1 MLKKLV
7 ILNGKLSTNFDS
19 LNTIYTVDTDQEV
32 EKLEI
37 EYVIEESDQISI
49 FNNQINNNQS
59 EIVITVYNDEESMSY
74 YLEVYPTK
82 TILKE
87 DNEKYLESLELNQ
100 NKAIPKYVTGLIIGT
115 CFIMIF
121 LLFIILFKK
130 KKNY

>member
-19 LNTIYTVDTDQEV
+19 LNTRYTVDTDQEV

-82 TILKE
+82 TILK
-87 DNEKYLESLELNQ
+87 
-100 NKAIPKYVTGLIIGT
+100 
-115 CFIMIF
+115 
-121 LLFIILFKK
+121 
-130 KKNY
+130 